1 MTEETT
7 EETTDEITEETTGE
21 STEKPGVTLAD
32 IQAAWPAVKA
42 VVHHTPLAISAGV
55 SRRVGGADLALK
67 CENLQR
73 TGSFKIRGAYHR
85 LSLLSDGE
93 RARGVAAVSAGNHA
107 QGVALAAR
115 LLGISATIF
124 MAENASIAKIKAT
137 EGYGARVVLG
147 GKTFDQAAVACAAFV
162 AKTDAVFISPYDDDG
177 IITGQGTLGLELL
190 QDLPDVETVIIPIGG
205 GGLFAGV
212 ATALKESKPSVRVV
226 GVQAEGADAAV
237 QSFRAGHLMPRL
249 TPLRTICDGMAIKSP
264 SPRTFAFIQKY
275 ADDVVAVP
283 DGAVS
288 TALLLLLERAKMV
301 VEPSGAAGLA
311 ALLAGRTDARG
322 KTAVILCG
330 GNIDA
335 LALADLT
342 QREMLRADRYLRLLT
357 ACDDRPGGLAGL
369 LDIVAGERGNII
381 TVHHNRL
388 SSHIGLGVTGVELL
402 VEVRDRAH
410 QDRIIAAL
418 RERDYPAERLD

>member
-1 MTEETT
+1 M
-7 EETTDEITEETTGE
+7 
-21 STEKPGVTLAD
+21 TLAD
-32 IQAAWPAVKA
+32 IQAAWPAIRS
-42 VVHHTPLAISAGV
+42 VVHHTPLATSAGV
-55 SRRVGGADLALK
+55 SRRVGGADLVLK

-85 LSLLSDGE
+85 LSLLTPDE

-115 LLGISATIF
+115 LLGVSATVF

-147 GKTFDQAAVACAAFV
+147 GRTFDEAAHACAAFV
-162 AKTDAVFISPYDDDG
+162 AETDAVFISPYDDDG

-190 QDLPDVETVIIPIGG
+190 EDLPDVETVLVPIGG

-212 ATALKESKPSVRVV
+212 ATALKETNPHVRVV

-237 QSFRAGHLMPRL
+237 RSFHAGRLTPRL
-249 TPLRTICDGMAIKSP
+249 APLRTICDGIAIKSP
-264 SPRTFAFIQKY
+264 SPRTFGYIQKY
-275 ADDVVAVP
+275 ADDVVTVP

-288 TALLLLLERAKMV
+288 AALLLLLERAKLV

-311 ALLAGRTDARG
+311 ALLAGRAEARG

-357 ACDDRPGGLAGL
+357 ACDDQPGALAGL
-369 LDIVAGERGNII
+369 LDVVAGERGNII
-381 TVHHNRL
+381 TVNHNRL
-388 SSHIGLGVTGVELL
+388 SSHIALGVTGVELL

-410 QDRIIAAL
+410 QERIIAAL

>member
-1 MTEETT
+1 MPEEDTP
-7 EETTDEITEETTGE
+7 EH
-21 STEKPGVTLAD
+21 PRVTLAG
-32 IQAAWPAVKA
+32 IRAAWPAVRA
-42 VVHHTPLAISAGV
+42 VVHNTPLTTSAGV
-55 SRRVGGADLALK
+55 SRRAGGADLVLK

-85 LSLLSDGE
+85 LSLLTDGE

-107 QGVALAAR
+107 QGVALAAS
-115 LLGISATIF
+115 LLGVPATIF

-137 EGYGARVVLG
+137 EGYGARAVLG
-147 GKTFDQAAVACAAFV
+147 GRTFDEAAVACAAFV
-162 AKTDAVFISPYDDDG
+162 AETNAVFVSPYDDDG

-190 QDLPDVETVIIPIGG
+190 QDLPGVETVLIPIGG

-212 ATALKESKPSVRVV
+212 ATALKESKPGIRIV
-226 GVQAEGADAAV
+226 GVQAEGADAAAL
-237 QSFRAGHLMPRL
+237 SFRAGRLTPRL
-249 TPLRTICDGMAIKSP
+249 APLRTICDGIAIKSP
-264 SPRTFAFIQKY
+264 SPRTFGYIQKY
-275 ADDVVAVP
+275 ADDVVTVS

-288 TALLLLLERAKMV
+288 AALLLLLERAKMV

-311 ALLAGRTDARG
+311 ALLSGRTEARG
-322 KTAVILCG
+322 RTAVILCG

-381 TVHHNRL
+381 TVNHNRL
-388 SSHIGLGVTGVELL
+388 SSQIGLGVTGVELL

-418 RERDYPAERLD
+418 RGRDYPAERLD

>member
-1 MTEETT
+1 V
-7 EETTDEITEETTGE
+7 I
-21 STEKPGVTLAD
+21 EKPQVTLAD
-32 IQAAWPAVKA
+32 IAAAWPAVRA
-42 VVHHTPLAISAGV
+42 VVHHTPVATSAGV
-55 SRRVGGADLALK
+55 SRRVGGADVVLK

-85 LSLLSDGE
+85 LSLLTPEE

-107 QGVALAAR
+107 QGLALAAA
-115 LLGISATIF
+115 LLGVAATVF

-147 GKTFDQAAVACAAFV
+147 GRTFDEAATACAAFV
-162 AKTDAVFISPYDDDG
+162 AETDAVFISPYDDDG

-190 QDLPDVETVIIPIGG
+190 EDLPDVETVLIPIGG

-212 ATALKESKPSVRVV
+212 ATALKEARPGVRVV

-237 QSFRAGHLMPRL
+237 QSFRAGHLVPRHE
-249 TPLRTICDGMAIKSP
+249 PIRTICDGIAIKSP
-264 SPRTFAFIQKY
+264 SPRTFGYIQKY

-288 TALLLLLERAKMV
+288 AAILLLLERAKLV

-311 ALLAGRTDARG
+311 ALLAGRTEARG

-335 LALADLT
+335 LALADIT

-357 ACDDRPGGLAGL
+357 ACDDRPGALAGL
-369 LDIVAGERGNII
+369 LDVVAGERGNII
-381 TVHHNRL
+381 TVNHNRL
-388 SSHIGLGVTGVELL
+388 SPHIGLGVTGVELL

-418 RERDYPAERLD
+418 REQDYPAERLD